1 MRFRSLKAET
11 MTDIVI
17 TVRLFGAFRPYGE
30 RVNFKMPSGSTA
42 QDVKERLAAEL
53 KLENAALVNDS
64 ALANDNEIIGAD
76 AVFTQ
81 DSHLAILPPV
91 CGG

>member
-1 MRFRSLKAET
+1 MSIITIT
-11 MTDIVI
+11 M
-17 TVRLFGAFRPYGE
+17 RLFGAFRTYGE
-30 RVNFKMPSGSTA
+30 TVKFDVPAGSSVR
-42 QDVKERLAAEL
+42 DVKDRLVLEL
-53 KLENAALVNDS
+53 KLDGPALVYDS
-64 ALANDNEIIGAD
+64 ALANDNEIMSDD